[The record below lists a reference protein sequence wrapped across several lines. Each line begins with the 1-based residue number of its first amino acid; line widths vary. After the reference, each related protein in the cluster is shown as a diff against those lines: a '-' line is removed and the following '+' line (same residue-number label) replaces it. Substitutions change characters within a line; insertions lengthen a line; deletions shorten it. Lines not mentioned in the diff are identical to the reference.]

1 MRKDI
6 IAFCIISLLLA
17 EFIYGQVSSQVAS
30 YDIKGYVKD
39 KQSGEAL
46 VFANI
51 IIENIKIG
59 ATTNNQGHFV
69 IVNAPADSL
78 TLIISYIGYH
88 SKKLLLD
95 NRKGNTK
102 TILVEL
108 LPKVFESEE
117 VVVVADEY
125 KIWKS
130 EDEISKIKI
139 SPANISSLPR
149 VGETDIFRSLQLLPG
164 ISAISDGSA
173 GLYVR
178 GGTPD
183 QNLVLL
189 DGMTIYHV
197 DHFFGFFSA
206 FNSEAIKDIQVYK
219 GGYPAKYGGRLSS
232 VVDLTGKTG
241 NVNDFKMSIG
251 ANLLSANAVAEIP
264 FLDKGS
270 ILISA
275 RRSFVDFI
283 ESDLYNSIY
292 STLSGG
298 ESSTTT
304 TPVPG
309 AGRGGQQSQ
318 NILPSF
324 YFYDLN
330 AKISYQ
336 FTEADFVS
344 LSFYN
349 GADYL
354 DESTD
359 PQQITLR
366 SGNAAST
373 RSTNDLTEWGNLGMS
388 LRWAR
393 QWTPRFYSNALVSF
407 SNYYSDNFLERL
419 FALNVQTDSLNYS
432 NPSYKSIQENDVTD
446 LSFKLDNEWNIHQ
459 SHKIGF
465 GLQVSSMQT
474 SYIYNVNDTLSI
486 LNKDNKAIF
495 SSLYLGDKWALTD
508 RIILDFGLRGTYY
521 DITTDVY
528 IEPRFSFSYSLLD
541 NLKLKGAWGQY
552 YQFVNQVVSED
563 VLEGNKDF
571 WLLTDETMQPGF
583 AEHFILVTEYETNDY
598 LFSIEGYYKNLNNL
612 FEFSQRIQ
620 RNPRDFANNQNNFIT
635 DFLTGYGYS
644 TGIEFLVQKKFGNFN
659 GWLSYTLSKVEYEFP
674 AIDDG
679 KPFPADQDRTHE
691 IKIVGTYDI
700 GSWNFSANWIFAT
713 GQPYTSPESQYF
725 ITLLNGETVSYIHV
739 SDKNVSR
746 LSDYHR
752 LDVSAAYKF
761 KNKSLSGEF
770 GLSVF
775 NLYNQKNVWY
785 KQYDLDVT
793 PITITDVTML
803 GITPTVFF
811 KINF

>member
-1 MRKDI
+1 MRKYL
-6 IAFCIISLLLA
+6 IAFSVILLLFP
-17 EFIYGQVSSQVAS
+17 EFTSGQSKPPITS

-39 KQSGEAL
+39 KHSGEAL

-51 IIENIKIG
+51 IIENTKIG
-59 ATTNNQGHFV
+59 AATNNQGHFV

-78 TLIISYIGYH
+78 TLIVSYIGYQ
-88 SKKLLLD
+88 SKKILLD
-95 NRKGNTK
+95 NRKGKTE

-108 LPKVFESEE
+108 FPIVFESEE

-139 SPANISSLPR
+139 SPANISFLPR
-149 VGETDIFRSLQLLPG
+149 VGESDIFRSLQLLPG

-206 FNSEAIKDIQVYK
+206 FNAEAIKDIQVYK

-232 VVDLTGKTG
+232 VIDLTGKTG

-270 ILISA
+270 ILVSA
-275 RRSFVDFI
+275 RRSFADFFD
-283 ESDLYNSIY
+283 SDLYNSIY

-304 TPVPG
+304 TPIPG

-359 PQQITLR
+359 PQQVTLR
-366 SGNAAST
+366 NKDVAST
-373 RSTNDLTEWGNLGMS
+373 RSTNDITEWGNLGMS

-393 QWTPRFYSNALVSF
+393 QWTPRFYSDALVSF

-446 LSFKLDNEWNIHQ
+446 LSFKLDNEWNIHK

-541 NLKLKGAWGQY
+541 NLKLKGAWGHY

-583 AEHFILVTEYETNDY
+583 AEQFILGTEYETNNY
-598 LFSIEGYYKNLNNL
+598 FFSVEGYYKNLNNL
-612 FEFSQRIQ
+612 YEFSERII
-620 RNPRDFANNQNNFIT
+620 RNPRDFADKNNFIS
-635 DFLTGYGYS
+635 DFFIGDGYS
-644 TGIEFLVQKKFGNFN
+644 TGIEFLVKKKFGDFN
-659 GWLSYTLSKVEYEFP
+659 GWLSYTLGNVEYEFP
-674 AIDDG
+674 AFDDG
-679 KPFPADQDRTHE
+679 KPFPADQDRRHE
-691 IKIVGTYDI
+691 IKVVGTYDL
-700 GSWNFSANWIFAT
+700 GNWNFSANWIYAT
-713 GQPYTSPESQYF
+713 GLSYTAPESQYF

-739 SDKNVSR
+739 SDKNANR
-746 LSDYHR
+746 LPDYHR
-752 LDVSAAYKF
+752 LDVNVAYKF
-761 KNKSLSGEF
+761 KNKSLNGEL

-775 NLYNQKNVWY
+775 NLYDQKNVWY